1 MQIAHQKITNFRLG
15 KWLTLLCLGLVFVQ
29 SAAAQTTFT
38 GDSWSEFPGGAK
50 AVCADDDI
58 DNDND
63 GLIEMCHLEDVF
75 NMRHQN
81 EGTGC
86 PDDVCNGYELVRD
99 LDFQDDDSYISTSNK
114 VTWTTGEGWS
124 NMGDFA
130 GILEGNG
137 HSISNLFQNRAR
149 GSDDEL
155 GFINRLNTS
164 GQIRNLNF
172 LRMNMGKNLNPF
184 ESYFVYFNDG
194 KIINCY
200 IQGTMTERPS
210 GIRRALLIYNNRG
223 QISNINANLQVR
235 GIGDVAMIRENNGKL
250 SDSSFQS
257 TINMRSY
264 QGIIKIL
271 NRANISNN
279 LYIISTNVSH
289 PIIRNTIL
297 RGTIENSYWDTDRGP
312 SLLPHDPNQSL
323 DTIINFL
330 GFTTKQLQNPM
341 GPNMDIAT
349 SSTQP
354 YYLWSEDNWD
364 FGTDE
369 QYPAVQYAQGSDS
382 NNPACDISQQPKCET
397 LLRHSR
403 NAQPQIISPTPDTE
417 IILVKGEESRISMVV
432 SDDDDDIN
440 NRLTVEWSAL
450 DINGED
456 LITTSV
462 QVPPS
467 DDIQKMLDLRIRI
480 PDAIATS
487 VAQLRLVA
495 RDDSGHYNAQ
505 SEVVLLDAKVE
516 DNTPPIIAGITVPK
530 LIIDEASTQSIS
542 VQVVNTQN
550 QNLTYQ
556 WSGDTSVLSHTDR
569 NPVIL
574 SAPPDFVAT
583 PSTSTTLDLKVE
595 VSDGTFSTTA
605 EVTLVVKQV
614 NNGSATIADSIEIGS
629 NTTTLTATIL
639 SGDPDGDPSEP
650 VMYQWQVCSAVEGIC
665 PEPEE
670 DNWRNIAG
678 ATAAQ
683 YLARL
688 GSDITLEG
696 DDTFS
701 SEDGSGIF
709 RVRISYTDGQGY
721 PEKIDILVTLTIG
734 VSIKVFLEGLLE

>member
-1 MQIAHQKITNFRLG
+1 MLSESLMQIAYQKIKNISFG
-15 KWLTLLCLGLVFVQ
+15 KFLTLLCLGLSFAQ
-29 SAAAQTTFT
+29 LAAAQTVQVFT

-50 AVCADDDI
+50 AVCADGDI

-63 GLIEMCHLEDVF
+63 GLIEMCYLEDVF

-86 PDDVCNGYELVRD
+86 PNDVCSGYELVRD

-124 NMGDFA
+124 NMGNFA

-172 LRMNMGKNLNPF
+172 LKMNVGKNLNRA

-200 IQGTMTERPS
+200 IQGKITERPS
-210 GIRRALLIYNNRG
+210 GLRRALLIYENRG
-223 QISNINANLQVR
+223 EISNINANLQVQDID
-235 GIGDVAMIRENNGKL
+235 GVAMIRENFGKL
-250 SDSSFQS
+250 SDSSFQL
-257 TINMRSY
+257 TINVRGY
-264 QGIIKIL
+264 QGIIKL
-271 NRANISNN
+271 ANKGNRAIISNN
-279 LYIISTNVSH
+279 LYIISTNVGH
-289 PIIRNTIL
+289 PIIRNNIL
-297 RGTIENSYWDTDRGP
+297 EGTIENSYWDADRGP
-312 SLLPHDPNQSL
+312 NLSLHDPNQNL
-323 DTIINFL
+323 GTITNFR
-330 GFTTKQLQNPM
+330 GFTTKQLQSPM

-354 YYLWSEDNWD
+354 YYLWSEDNWN
-364 FGTDE
+364 FGTSE
-369 QYPAVQYAQGSDS
+369 QYPAVKYARGSDS

-403 NAQPQIISPTPDTE
+403 NAQPQIISPTSDTE

-432 SDDDDDIN
+432 SDDDEDD
-440 NRLTVEWSAL
+440 RLTVEWSAVAM
-450 DINGED
+450 DGED

-467 DDIQKMLDLRIRI
+467 DDALKMFDLRIRI
-480 PDAIATS
+480 PDAVATS
-487 VAQLRLVA
+487 VTQLRLVA

-505 SEVVLLDAKVE
+505 SEAVLLDAKVE
-516 DNTPPIIAGITVPK
+516 DNTPPIIAGINVPK

-542 VQVVNTQN
+542 VQVINTQN

-569 NPVIL
+569 NPVIF
-574 SAPPDFVAT
+574 STPPNFVAAA
-583 PSTSTTLDLKVE
+583 STSTTLNLKVE

-605 EVTLVVKQV
+605 EVTLVVKNV

-629 NTTTLTATIL
+629 NTTTLTVTIL
-639 SGDPDGDPSEP
+639 SGDPDGDPSEA

-670 DNWRNIAG
+670 DNWKNIVG
-678 ATAAQ
+678 ATAEQ
-683 YLARL
+683 YVVR
-688 GSDITLEG
+688 EG
-696 DDTFS
+696 TFS
-701 SEDGSGIF
+701 SEDGSRIF
-709 RVRISYTDGQGY
+709 RVIVSYTDGQDF
-721 PEKIDILVTLTIG
+721 PEEIDILVTLTIG
-734 VSIKVFLEGLLE
+734 VSVKVFLEGLLE

>member
-1 MQIAHQKITNFRLG
+1 MQTAHQKIIKVGFG
-15 KWLTLLCLGLVFVQ
+15 KWLILLCLGLVFMQ
-29 SAAAQTTFT
+29 LAEAQTVQVFA
-38 GDSWSEFPGGAK
+38 GDAWSEFPGGAK

-75 NMRHQN
+75 NIRHQN
-81 EGTGC
+81 EGPGC
-86 PDDVCNGYELVRD
+86 PNDVCSGYELVRD

-124 NMGDFA
+124 NMGNFA

-137 HSISNLFQNRAR
+137 HSILNLFQNRAR
-149 GSDDEL
+149 DSDDEL
-155 GFINRLNTS
+155 GFINRLQAS

-172 LRMNMGKNLNPF
+172 LRMNMGENLNPF

-200 IQGTMTERPS
+200 IQGTMTERPTS
-210 GIRRALLIYNNRG
+210 GIRRALLIYQNNG

-235 GIGDVAMIRENNGKL
+235 GTGDVAMIRENNGKL

-264 QGIIKIL
+264 QGIIKRI

-279 LYIISTNVSH
+279 LYIISTNVVH
-289 PIIRNTIL
+289 PIIRNNIL
-297 RGTIENSYWDTDRGP
+297 RGTIENSYWDTVRGP
-312 SLLPHDPNQSL
+312 NLFSNEGRNFG
-323 DTIINFL
+323 TTNFL
-330 GFTTKQLQNPM
+330 GFTTEQLQNPM
-341 GPNMDIAT
+341 RPNMDIAT

-354 YYLWSEDNWD
+354 YYLWSEENWD
-364 FGTDE
+364 FGTSE
-369 QYPAVQYAQGSDS
+369 QYPAVQYAPGSDS
-382 NNPACDISQQPKCET
+382 NNRACGISQQPKCKT

-403 NAQPQIISPTPDTE
+403 NARPQIISPTSDNV

-432 SDDDDDIN
+432 SDDDEDIN
-440 NRLTVEWSAL
+440 NRITVEWSAL

-467 DDIQKMLDLRIRI
+467 DDIKKMFDLRVRI

-487 VAQLRLVA
+487 VKQLRLVA
-495 RDDSGHYNAQ
+495 TDDSGHYNAQ
-505 SEVVLLDAKVE
+505 SEAVLLDVAV
-516 DNTPPIIAGITVPK
+516 ITVPK

-542 VQVVNTQN
+542 VAVINTQN

-574 SAPPDFVAT
+574 STPPNFVAT
-583 PSTSTTLDLKVE
+583 ESTSTTLNLKVE

-605 EVTLVVKQV
+605 EVTLVVKKV
-614 NNGSATIADSIEIGS
+614 NNGSATIADFIEIGS

-639 SGDPDGDPSEP
+639 SGDPDGDPSEG
-650 VMYQWQVCSAVEGIC
+650 VMYQWQVCSAVGGIC

-670 DNWRNIAG
+670 DNWRNIAE
-678 ATAAQ
+678 ANAEQ
-683 YLARL
+683 YVVR
-688 GSDITLEG
+688 EG
-696 DDTFS
+696 TFS
-701 SEDGSGIF
+701 SEDGSRIF
-709 RVRISYTDGQGY
+709 RVIVSYTDGQDF
-721 PEKIDILVTLTIG
+721 PEEIDILVTLTIG
-734 VSIKVFLEGLLE
+734 VSVKVFLEGLLE